1 MADSSTERIRSEETA
16 VLIAR
21 LLLQRYTPY
30 ALIPAKTWF
39 ASVLDAV
46 ELFFRVRTSFLFF
59 LGLSTFTAAYRLIVG
74 VSEWYEWGTFIA
86 ALILGSLI
94 TRVTRMSFLGLSLE
108 TEQWTNAM
116 LYQQQTQQAQAQ
128 GWNEGW
134 QVGYAAASRLGRR
147 PLAQPHLPHLSLP
160 QTRTGKGLLD
170 CRRAETISSP
180 QFPRSSHGALVIGV
194 QIWDAGNP
202 PADRKRLP

>member
-1 MADSSTERIRSEETA
+1 MTQAATNQTTTLCFKGKNPETGKKEKQLFYTAGPETIHLTEVDGGLVQERIRSEETA

-59 LGLSTFTAAYRLIVG
+59 LGLSTFTAAYWLIVG

-134 QVGYAAASRLGRR
+134 QVGYAA
-147 PLAQPHLPHLSLP
+147 
-160 QTRTGKGLLD
+160 
-170 CRRAETISSP
+170 
-180 QFPRSSHGALVIGV
+180 GV
-194 QIWDAGNP
+194 QAREATAGP
-202 PADRKRLP
+202 TAPATPITSPN